1 MFSQVSCLPMGG
13 GVCYTPTRQTLP
25 YIDTPLGRHPQAD
38 TPQQTPPGQT
48 SPWADTPLGRHPHG
62 VLWDMVNKQAVRI
75 PLECILV
82 LSLFSPVR
90 KCPGRHILTPVVS
103 TPSLNLRGRG
113 YSIIRVIVSLELS
126 PHMFL
131 FFVYFCEAEL
141 LSVWLFHCKVSCSL
155 HNTLLLYGLEPLSNQ
170 YLTITCTHQP
180 TPSQPITLL
189 SMAYGY
195 F

>member
-1 MFSQVSCLPMGG
+1 MFLQVSVCLW
-13 GVCYTPTRQTLP
+13 GVSATPPTRQTLP
-25 YIDTPLGRHPQAD
+25 YIDTPLGRHP
-38 TPQQTPPGQT
+38 PGRHPP
-48 SPWADTPLGRHPHG
+48 ADTPLDRHPRG

-75 PLECILV
+75 QLECILV

-113 YSIIRVIVSLELS
+113 YSIMRVIVSLELS
-126 PHMFL
+126 AHMFL

-141 LSVWLFHCKVSCSL
+141 LSLWLFHCKVSFSL

-189 SMAYGY
+189 SMAHGY
-195 F
+195 Y